1 MPRNTYR
8 NTRVVLALLF
18 ASLLVTSRDLL
29 SPSILPQEALVWTAF
44 AGLAYLAL
52 LPLSWRRLGWAFIAA
67 GVMAALNVAITSFNP
82 VDPYYLTHWDSPLE
96 SVLVVL
102 EGYAL
107 PLPLMFFSYRAYG
120 ERRRV
125 N

>member
-52 LPLSWRRLGWAFIAA
+52 VPLSWRRLGWAFVAA
-67 GVMAALNVAITSFNP
+67 GAMAALNVAVTSFNP
-82 VDPYYLTHWDSPLE
+82 VDPITSRTGT
-96 SVLVVL
+96 VLWNPCWSSSK
-102 EGYAL
+102 AT
-107 PLPLMFFSYRAYG
+107 PCRCH
-120 ERRRV
+120 
-125 N
+125 